1 VENRI
6 SPPRRL
12 RATKVPADVRSTV
25 TWYRGSG
32 FSVIV
37 LLRIGVPHNLVVT
50 TILKVYRPSPLVK
63 VRNWLQ
69 SDVSQ
74 T

>member
-1 VENRI
+1 M
-6 SPPRRL
+6 
-12 RATKVPADVRSTV
+12 KVPAEVRSTV

-37 LLRIGVPHNLVVT
+37 LLRVDMPHNLVVT
-50 TILKVYRPSPLVK
+50 TIVKVYRPSPLVK
-63 VRNWLQ
+63 VRNWQQ

>member
-1 VENRI
+1 M
-6 SPPRRL
+6 SPYRPYAQRVLGWAAR
-12 RATKVPADVRSTV
+12 RATG
-25 TWYRGSG
+25 YRGLG

>member
-1 VENRI
+1 MGPYRPYAQRVLGYARRI
-6 SPPRRL
+6 
-12 RATKVPADVRSTV
+12 A

-37 LLRIGVPHNLVVT
+37 LLRIGVPHDLVVT
-50 TILKVYRPSPLVK
+50 TIVKVYRPSPLVK